1 MPADDTIYE
10 AVKNALLK
18 DGWTI
23 THDPYRIEFGTDNL
37 YADLGAERAVVA
49 AERDV
54 EKIAVEIKS
63 FLAPSLLR
71 EFQTAFGQFMLY
83 RTLMEDTD
91 PARRLFVAVAD
102 AVYDEIL
109 ARPSLRRLIEKQ
121 PVPFVLIRLT
131 TEEVVR
137 WTS

>member
-1 MPADDTIYE
+1 MPADDTIYL
-10 AVKNALLK
+10 AVNNALIK

-37 YADLGAERAVVA
+37 YADLGAERTVVA
-49 AERDV
+49 AERDI

-63 FLAPSLLR
+63 FLAPSMLR

-91 PARRLFVAVAD
+91 PDRRLFVAVSET
-102 AVYDEIL
+102 VYDDIC
-109 ARPSLRRLIEKQ
+109 ARPALRRLIEKQ
-121 PVPFVLIRLT
+121 PVPFVLIRLV
-131 TEEVVR
+131 TE
-137 WTS
+137 